1 MDILWHCRRCKHP
14 RMLDVERLTTRP
26 VDRIVASHGYVCEK
40 CGNWEVIS
48 YSNSSLDEIVRRL
61 QGMPANKPGFS
72 YHLIK
77 AINKAENI
85 AQRME
90 SKWQEQIPQHG

>member
-1 MDILWHCRRCKHP
+1 
-14 RMLDVERLTTRP
+14 MLDIEHLTTRP
-26 VDRIVASHGYVCEK
+26 VDRIVASHGYICEE

-48 YSNSSLDEIVRRL
+48 YSNSSLDETIRRL
-61 QGMPANKPGFS
+61 QRMQPDNPGFS

-77 AINKAENI
+77 AILKAEEI

-90 SKWQEQIPQHG
+90 SKWREQIPQHG